1 MGIVAT
7 RSSRA
12 VPVGA
17 SRLALRGVGQVFG
30 VDDRRVEALAPT
42 DLDIEPGELVCLV
55 GPSGCGKTTL
65 LRILAGFLTP
75 TSGTVTLADQPVT
88 GPGPDR
94 GVVFQQP
101 NLYPWLS
108 VRANVAFGPRM
119 RHVRREQRRA
129 DADRWLDLVG
139 LLEFA
144 GHKTYEL
151 SGGMQQRCQIARVL
165 ANDPAIMLM
174 DEPFGALDAVTRE
187 RLQLELRRIWAETG
201 RTVVFITHSVD
212 EAAFLGTRLI
222 VMSARPG
229 RVVLDVP
236 TPFAADEVRDRS
248 LRSDPR
254 FTDLRDQLAAAI
266 EADGPTED
274 ED

>member
-1 MGIVAT
+1 M
-7 RSSRA
+7 
-12 VPVGA
+12 PVGA

-30 VDDRRVEALAPT
+30 EDDRRVEALAPT

-75 TSGTVTLADQPVT
+75 TSGTVTLADEPVT

-108 VRANVAFGPRM
+108 VRSNVAFGPRM

-139 LLEFA
+139 LREFA

-187 RLQLELRRIWAETG
+187 RLQLELRRIWGETG

-236 TPFAADEVRDRS
+236 TPFAAHEVRDRE

-254 FTDLRDQLAAAI
+254 FIALRDQLAAAI

>member
-30 VDDRRVEALAPT
+30 EDDRRVEALAPT